1 MALSLAELRA
11 EEGVSLEYLAEAT
24 GVKIKTLERMER
36 GELEKVYAKDVVL
49 ISRHFGTTKI
59 KGITVFD

>member
-11 EEGVSLEYLAEAT
+11 EAGVSLEYLAEAT

-36 GELEKVYAKDVVL
+36 GELEKVYAKDVIL
-49 ISRHFGTTKI
+49 LSRHFGTTKI